1 MENLFR
7 ILQTAL
13 PVLAAL
19 ALGVLCR
26 KLNFLTRDGVDTL
39 KKVVVNLTLPA
50 VVFAAF
56 ATAEYSLQ
64 TIAIPVLVFLLCCA
78 GLGLGKVLARL
89 LRLPGRVTP
98 YLAGGFEAG
107 MLGYALF
114 ALLFPQASSARFA
127 ILDLGQTLF
136 VFTLYKALLSGGKE
150 TKSLWKDIV
159 NTPILWGAFAG
170 LLVGA
175 TGLFAW
181 MTRNGSAAVVTS
193 LTDFLSAP
201 TGMMILLAVGYDLD
215 FAQIR
220 WRETARFVVLRLRHG
235 HSLRRAA
242 AGQPDAAPRHHLRG
256 RGPAALYP
264 AAALR
269 PPHLRRRAQPAGPD
283 LLSPLGPDRGHAAP
297 LRSDDRGDVK
307 PLRTPHNCVCGL
319 RPIFCPIRAAIKGG
333 EIHTVFP
340 PFYNFRMRQNLW
352 PNALAKLC
360 GDALV

>member
-64 TIAIPVLVFLLCCA
+64 TIAIPVLVFLLCCL
-78 GLGLGKVLARL
+78 GLVLGKVLARL

-201 TGMMILLAVGYDLD
+201 TGMMMLLFILPPPYVLPIFADEPSQR
-215 FAQIR
+215 AQISSALSAL
-220 WRETARFVVLRLRHG
+220 TVVT
-235 HSLRRAA
+235 
-242 AGQPDAAPRHHLRG
+242 
-256 RGPAALYP
+256 
-264 AAALR
+264 
-269 PPHLRRRAQPAGPD
+269 
-283 LLSPLGPDRGHAAP
+283 LLLFA
-297 LRSDDRGDVK
+297 VM
-307 PLRTPHNCVCGL
+307 
-319 RPIFCPIRAAIKGG
+319 
-333 EIHTVFP
+333 TVA
-340 PFYNFRMRQNLW
+340 M
-352 PNALAKLC
+352 
-360 GDALV
+360 

>member
-78 GLGLGKVLARL
+78 GLGLGRLLARL

-98 YLAGGFEAG
+98 YLAAGFEAG

-114 ALLFPQASSARFA
+114 ALLFPQESSARFA

-220 WRETARFVVLRLRHG
+220 WRETARFVVLRLAAMAILFAVLLLVNRTLLHG
-235 HSLRRAA
+235 IIFE
-242 AGQPDAAPRHHLRG
+242 G
-256 RGPAALYP
+256 AAL
-264 AAALR
+264 LLFIL
-269 PPHLRRRAQPAGPD
+269 PPPYVLPIFADEPSQRAQISSALSALTVVT
-283 LLSPLGPDRGHAAP
+283 LLLFA
-297 LRSDDRGDVK
+297 VM
-307 PLRTPHNCVCGL
+307 
-319 RPIFCPIRAAIKGG
+319 
-333 EIHTVFP
+333 TVA
-340 PFYNFRMRQNLW
+340 M
-352 PNALAKLC
+352 
-360 GDALV
+360 

>member
-78 GLGLGKVLARL
+78 GLVLGKVLARL

-98 YLAGGFEAG
+98 YLAAGFEAG

-159 NTPILWGAFAG
+159 NTPILWGTFAG

-175 TGLFAW
+175 TGLFGW
-181 MTRNGSAAVVTS
+181 MVQNGSAAVVTS

-220 WRETARFVVLRLRHG
+220 WRETARFVVLRLAAMAILFAVLLLVNRTLLHG
-235 HSLRRAA
+235 IIFE
-242 AGQPDAAPRHHLRG
+242 G
-256 RGPAALYP
+256 AAL
-264 AAALR
+264 LLFIL
-269 PPHLRRRAQPAGPD
+269 PPPYVLPIFADEPSQRAQISSALSALTVVT
-283 LLSPLGPDRGHAAP
+283 LLLFA
-297 LRSDDRGDVK
+297 VM
-307 PLRTPHNCVCGL
+307 
-319 RPIFCPIRAAIKGG
+319 
-333 EIHTVFP
+333 TVA
-340 PFYNFRMRQNLW
+340 M
-352 PNALAKLC
+352 
-360 GDALV
+360 

>member
-64 TIAIPVLVFLLCCA
+64 TIAIPVLVFLLCCL
-78 GLGLGKVLARL
+78 GLVLGKVLARL

-98 YLAGGFEAG
+98 YLAAGFEAG

-114 ALLFPQASSARFA
+114 SLLFPQESSARFA

-175 TGLFAW
+175 TGLFGW
-181 MTRNGSAAVVTS
+181 MVQNGSAAVVTS

-220 WRETARFVVLRLRHG
+220 WRETARFVVLRLAAMAILFAVLLLVNRTLLHG
-235 HSLRRAA
+235 IIFE
-242 AGQPDAAPRHHLRG
+242 G
-256 RGPAALYP
+256 AAL
-264 AAALR
+264 LLFIL
-269 PPHLRRRAQPAGPD
+269 PPPYVLPIFADEPSQRAQISSALSALTVVT
-283 LLSPLGPDRGHAAP
+283 LLLFA
-297 LRSDDRGDVK
+297 VM
-307 PLRTPHNCVCGL
+307 
-319 RPIFCPIRAAIKGG
+319 
-333 EIHTVFP
+333 TVA
-340 PFYNFRMRQNLW
+340 M
-352 PNALAKLC
+352 
-360 GDALV
+360 

>member
-26 KLNFLTRDGVDTL
+26 KLNFLTRNGVDTL

-98 YLAGGFEAG
+98 YLAAGFEAG

-159 NTPILWGAFAG
+159 NTPILWGTFAG

-220 WRETARFVVLRLRHG
+220 WRETARFVVLRLAAMAILFAVLLLVNRTLLHG
-235 HSLRRAA
+235 IIFE
-242 AGQPDAAPRHHLRG
+242 G
-256 RGPAALYP
+256 AAL
-264 AAALR
+264 LLFIL
-269 PPHLRRRAQPAGPD
+269 PPPYVLPIFADEPSQRAQISSALSALTVVT
-283 LLSPLGPDRGHAAP
+283 LLLFA
-297 LRSDDRGDVK
+297 VM
-307 PLRTPHNCVCGL
+307 
-319 RPIFCPIRAAIKGG
+319 
-333 EIHTVFP
+333 TVA
-340 PFYNFRMRQNLW
+340 M
-352 PNALAKLC
+352 
-360 GDALV
+360 

>member
-64 TIAIPVLVFLLCCA
+64 TIAIPVLVFLLCC
-78 GLGLGKVLARL
+78 LGLVLGRLLARL

-98 YLAGGFEAG
+98 YLAAGFEAG

-127 ILDLGQTLF
+127 ILDLGQTFF

-159 NTPILWGAFAG
+159 NTPILWGTFAG

-175 TGLFAW
+175 TGLFGW
-181 MTRNGSAAVVTS
+181 MVRNGSAAVVTS

-220 WRETARFVVLRLRHG
+220 WRETARFVVLRLAAMAILFAVLLLVNRTLLHG
-235 HSLRRAA
+235 IIFE
-242 AGQPDAAPRHHLRG
+242 G
-256 RGPAALYP
+256 AAL
-264 AAALR
+264 LLFIL
-269 PPHLRRRAQPAGPD
+269 PPPYVLPIFADEPSQRAQISSALSALTVVT
-283 LLSPLGPDRGHAAP
+283 LLLFA
-297 LRSDDRGDVK
+297 VM
-307 PLRTPHNCVCGL
+307 
-319 RPIFCPIRAAIKGG
+319 
-333 EIHTVFP
+333 TVA
-340 PFYNFRMRQNLW
+340 M
-352 PNALAKLC
+352 
-360 GDALV
+360 

>member
-50 VVFAAF
+50 VVFTAF

-78 GLGLGKVLARL
+78 GLVLGKVLARL

-114 ALLFPQASSARFA
+114 ALLFPQESSARFA

-159 NTPILWGAFAG
+159 NTPILWGTFAG

-175 TGLFAW
+175 TGLFGW
-181 MTRNGSAAVVTS
+181 MVRNGSAAVVTS

-215 FAQIR
+215 FGQIR
-220 WRETARFVVLRLRHG
+220 WRETAQFVVLRLAAMAILFAVLLLVNRTLLHG
-235 HSLRRAA
+235 IIFE
-242 AGQPDAAPRHHLRG
+242 G
-256 RGPAALYP
+256 AAL
-264 AAALR
+264 LLFIL
-269 PPHLRRRAQPAGPD
+269 PPPYVLPIFADEPSQRAQISSALSALTVVT
-283 LLSPLGPDRGHAAP
+283 LLLFA
-297 LRSDDRGDVK
+297 VM
-307 PLRTPHNCVCGL
+307 
-319 RPIFCPIRAAIKGG
+319 
-333 EIHTVFP
+333 TVA
-340 PFYNFRMRQNLW
+340 M
-352 PNALAKLC
+352 
-360 GDALV
+360 

>member
-64 TIAIPVLVFLLCCA
+64 TIAIPVLVFLLCC
-78 GLGLGKVLARL
+78 LGLVLGRLLARL

-98 YLAGGFEAG
+98 YLAAGFEAG

-114 ALLFPQASSARFA
+114 ALLFPQESSARFA

-220 WRETARFVVLRLRHG
+220 WRETARFVVLRLAAMAILFAVLLLVNRTLLHG
-235 HSLRRAA
+235 IIFE
-242 AGQPDAAPRHHLRG
+242 G
-256 RGPAALYP
+256 AAL
-264 AAALR
+264 LLFIL
-269 PPHLRRRAQPAGPD
+269 PPPYVLPIFADEPSQRAQTSSALSALTVVT
-283 LLSPLGPDRGHAAP
+283 LLLFA
-297 LRSDDRGDVK
+297 VM
-307 PLRTPHNCVCGL
+307 
-319 RPIFCPIRAAIKGG
+319 
-333 EIHTVFP
+333 TVA
-340 PFYNFRMRQNLW
+340 M
-352 PNALAKLC
+352 
-360 GDALV
+360 

>member
-1 MENLFR
+1 M
-7 ILQTAL
+7 
-13 PVLAAL
+13 LAAL
-19 ALGVLCR
+19 ALGGLCR
-26 KLNFLTRDGVDTL
+26 ELNFLTRNGVDTL

-64 TIAIPVLVFLLCCA
+64 TIVIPVLVFLLCC
-78 GLGLGKVLARL
+78 LGLVLGRLLARL

-98 YLAGGFEAG
+98 YLAAGFEAG

-114 ALLFPQASSARFA
+114 ALLFPQESSARFA

-220 WRETARFVVLRLRHG
+220 WRETARFVVLRLAAMAILFAVLLLVNRTLLHG
-235 HSLRRAA
+235 IIFE
-242 AGQPDAAPRHHLRG
+242 G
-256 RGPAALYP
+256 AAL
-264 AAALR
+264 LLFIL
-269 PPHLRRRAQPAGPD
+269 PPPYVLPIFADEPSQRAQISSALSALTVVT
-283 LLSPLGPDRGHAAP
+283 LLLFA
-297 LRSDDRGDVK
+297 VM
-307 PLRTPHNCVCGL
+307 
-319 RPIFCPIRAAIKGG
+319 
-333 EIHTVFP
+333 TVA
-340 PFYNFRMRQNLW
+340 M
-352 PNALAKLC
+352 
-360 GDALV
+360 

>member
-159 NTPILWGAFAG
+159 NTPILWGTFAG

-175 TGLFAW
+175 TGLFGW
-181 MTRNGSAAVVTS
+181 MVQNGSAAVVTS

-220 WRETARFVVLRLRHG
+220 WRETARFVVLRLAAMAILFAVLLLVNRTLLHG
-235 HSLRRAA
+235 IIFE
-242 AGQPDAAPRHHLRG
+242 G
-256 RGPAALYP
+256 AAL
-264 AAALR
+264 LLFIL
-269 PPHLRRRAQPAGPD
+269 PPPYVLPIFADEPSQRAQISSALSALTVVT
-283 LLSPLGPDRGHAAP
+283 LLFFA
-297 LRSDDRGDVK
+297 VM
-307 PLRTPHNCVCGL
+307 
-319 RPIFCPIRAAIKGG
+319 
-333 EIHTVFP
+333 TVA
-340 PFYNFRMRQNLW
+340 M
-352 PNALAKLC
+352 
-360 GDALV
+360 

>member
-78 GLGLGKVLARL
+78 GLGLGRLLARL

-98 YLAGGFEAG
+98 YLAAGFEAG

-159 NTPILWGAFAG
+159 NTPILWGTFAG

-220 WRETARFVVLRLRHG
+220 WRETARFVVLRLAAMAILFAVLLLVNRTLLHG
-235 HSLRRAA
+235 IIFE
-242 AGQPDAAPRHHLRG
+242 G
-256 RGPAALYP
+256 AAL
-264 AAALR
+264 LLFIL
-269 PPHLRRRAQPAGPD
+269 PPPYVLPIFADEPSQRAQISSALSALTVVT
-283 LLSPLGPDRGHAAP
+283 LLLFA
-297 LRSDDRGDVK
+297 VM
-307 PLRTPHNCVCGL
+307 
-319 RPIFCPIRAAIKGG
+319 
-333 EIHTVFP
+333 TVA
-340 PFYNFRMRQNLW
+340 M
-352 PNALAKLC
+352 
-360 GDALV
+360 

>member
-26 KLNFLTRDGVDTL
+26 KLKFLTRDGVDTL

-64 TIAIPVLVFLLCCA
+64 TIAIPVLVFLLCC
-78 GLGLGKVLARL
+78 LGLVLGRLLARL

-220 WRETARFVVLRLRHG
+220 WRETARFVVLRLAAMAILFAVLLLVNRTLLHG
-235 HSLRRAA
+235 IIFE
-242 AGQPDAAPRHHLRG
+242 G
-256 RGPAALYP
+256 AAL
-264 AAALR
+264 LLFIL
-269 PPHLRRRAQPAGPD
+269 PPPYVLPIFADEPSQRAQISSALSALTVVT
-283 LLSPLGPDRGHAAP
+283 LLLFA
-297 LRSDDRGDVK
+297 VM
-307 PLRTPHNCVCGL
+307 
-319 RPIFCPIRAAIKGG
+319 
-333 EIHTVFP
+333 TVA
-340 PFYNFRMRQNLW
+340 M
-352 PNALAKLC
+352 
-360 GDALV
+360 

>member
-64 TIAIPVLVFLLCCA
+64 TIAIPVLVFLLCC
-78 GLGLGKVLARL
+78 LGLVLGRLLARL

-98 YLAGGFEAG
+98 YLAAGFEAG

-114 ALLFPQASSARFA
+114 ALLFPQASSAKFA

-159 NTPILWGAFAG
+159 NTPILWGTFAG

-181 MTRNGSAAVVTS
+181 MVQNGSAAVVTS

-215 FAQIR
+215 FGQIR
-220 WRETARFVVLRLRHG
+220 WRETARFVVLRLAAMAILFAVLLLVNRTLLHG
-235 HSLRRAA
+235 IIFE
-242 AGQPDAAPRHHLRG
+242 G
-256 RGPAALYP
+256 AAL
-264 AAALR
+264 LLFIL
-269 PPHLRRRAQPAGPD
+269 PPPYVLPIFADEPSQRAQISSALSALTVVT
-283 LLSPLGPDRGHAAP
+283 LLLFA
-297 LRSDDRGDVK
+297 VM
-307 PLRTPHNCVCGL
+307 
-319 RPIFCPIRAAIKGG
+319 
-333 EIHTVFP
+333 TVA
-340 PFYNFRMRQNLW
+340 M
-352 PNALAKLC
+352 
-360 GDALV
+360 

>member
-64 TIAIPVLVFLLCCA
+64 TIAIPVLVFLLCC
-78 GLGLGKVLARL
+78 LGLVLGRLLARL

-98 YLAGGFEAG
+98 YLAAGFEAG

-114 ALLFPQASSARFA
+114 ALLFPQESSARFA

-159 NTPILWGAFAG
+159 NSPILWGTFVG

-220 WRETARFVVLRLRHG
+220 WRETARFVVLRLAAMAILFAVLLLVNRTLLHG
-235 HSLRRAA
+235 IIFE
-242 AGQPDAAPRHHLRG
+242 G
-256 RGPAALYP
+256 AAL
-264 AAALR
+264 LLFIL
-269 PPHLRRRAQPAGPD
+269 PPPYVLPIFADEPSQRAQISSALSALTVVT
-283 LLSPLGPDRGHAAP
+283 LLLFA
-297 LRSDDRGDVK
+297 VM
-307 PLRTPHNCVCGL
+307 
-319 RPIFCPIRAAIKGG
+319 
-333 EIHTVFP
+333 TVA
-340 PFYNFRMRQNLW
+340 M
-352 PNALAKLC
+352 
-360 GDALV
+360 

>member
-98 YLAGGFEAG
+98 YLAAGFEAG

-114 ALLFPQASSARFA
+114 ALLFPQESSARFA

-220 WRETARFVVLRLRHG
+220 WRETARFVVLRLAAMAILFAVLLLVNRTLLHG
-235 HSLRRAA
+235 IIFE
-242 AGQPDAAPRHHLRG
+242 G
-256 RGPAALYP
+256 AAL
-264 AAALR
+264 LLFIL
-269 PPHLRRRAQPAGPD
+269 PPPYVLPIFADEPSQRAQISSALSALTVVT
-283 LLSPLGPDRGHAAP
+283 LLLFA
-297 LRSDDRGDVK
+297 VM
-307 PLRTPHNCVCGL
+307 
-319 RPIFCPIRAAIKGG
+319 
-333 EIHTVFP
+333 TVA
-340 PFYNFRMRQNLW
+340 M
-352 PNALAKLC
+352 
-360 GDALV
+360 

>member
-64 TIAIPVLVFLLCCA
+64 TIAIPVLVFLLCC
-78 GLGLGKVLARL
+78 LGLVLGRLLARL

-98 YLAGGFEAG
+98 YLAAGFEAG

-159 NTPILWGAFAG
+159 NTPILWGTFAG

-175 TGLFAW
+175 TGLFGW
-181 MTRNGSAAVVTS
+181 MTRNGSAAVMTS

-220 WRETARFVVLRLRHG
+220 WRETARFVVLRLAAMAILFAVLLLVNRTLLHG
-235 HSLRRAA
+235 IIFE
-242 AGQPDAAPRHHLRG
+242 G
-256 RGPAALYP
+256 AAL
-264 AAALR
+264 LLFIL
-269 PPHLRRRAQPAGPD
+269 PPPYVLPIFADEPSQRAQISSALSALTVVT
-283 LLSPLGPDRGHAAP
+283 LLLFA
-297 LRSDDRGDVK
+297 VM
-307 PLRTPHNCVCGL
+307 
-319 RPIFCPIRAAIKGG
+319 
-333 EIHTVFP
+333 TVA
-340 PFYNFRMRQNLW
+340 M
-352 PNALAKLC
+352 
-360 GDALV
+360 

>member
-78 GLGLGKVLARL
+78 GLVLGKLLARL

-114 ALLFPQASSARFA
+114 ALLFPQESSARFA

-159 NTPILWGAFAG
+159 NTPILWGTFAG

-193 LTDFLSAP
+193 LTDFISAP

-220 WRETARFVVLRLRHG
+220 WRETARFVVLRLAAMAILFAVLLLVNRTLLHG
-235 HSLRRAA
+235 IIFE
-242 AGQPDAAPRHHLRG
+242 G
-256 RGPAALYP
+256 AAL
-264 AAALR
+264 LLFIL
-269 PPHLRRRAQPAGPD
+269 PPPYVLPIFADEPSQRAQISSALSALTVVT
-283 LLSPLGPDRGHAAP
+283 LLLFA
-297 LRSDDRGDVK
+297 VM
-307 PLRTPHNCVCGL
+307 
-319 RPIFCPIRAAIKGG
+319 
-333 EIHTVFP
+333 TVA
-340 PFYNFRMRQNLW
+340 M
-352 PNALAKLC
+352 
-360 GDALV
+360 

>member
-64 TIAIPVLVFLLCCA
+64 TIAIPVLVFLLCC
-78 GLGLGKVLARL
+78 LGLVLGRLLARL

-159 NTPILWGAFAG
+159 NTPILWGTFAG

-175 TGLFAW
+175 TGLFGW
-181 MTRNGSAAVVTS
+181 MVQNGSAAVVTS

-220 WRETARFVVLRLRHG
+220 WRETARFVVLRLAAMAILFAVLLLVNRTLLHG
-235 HSLRRAA
+235 IIFE
-242 AGQPDAAPRHHLRG
+242 G
-256 RGPAALYP
+256 AAL
-264 AAALR
+264 LLFIL
-269 PPHLRRRAQPAGPD
+269 PPPYVLPIFADEPSQRAQISSALSALTVVT
-283 LLSPLGPDRGHAAP
+283 LLLFA
-297 LRSDDRGDVK
+297 VM
-307 PLRTPHNCVCGL
+307 
-319 RPIFCPIRAAIKGG
+319 
-333 EIHTVFP
+333 TVA
-340 PFYNFRMRQNLW
+340 M
-352 PNALAKLC
+352 
-360 GDALV
+360 

>member
-78 GLGLGKVLARL
+78 GLGLGRLLARL

-98 YLAGGFEAG
+98 YLAAGFEAG

-114 ALLFPQASSARFA
+114 ALLFPQESSARFA

-159 NTPILWGAFAG
+159 NTPILWGTFAG

-175 TGLFAW
+175 TGLFGW
-181 MTRNGSAAVVTS
+181 MVQNGSAAVVTS

-220 WRETARFVVLRLRHG
+220 WRETARFVVLRLAAMAILFAVLLLVNRTLLHG
-235 HSLRRAA
+235 IIFE
-242 AGQPDAAPRHHLRG
+242 G
-256 RGPAALYP
+256 AAL
-264 AAALR
+264 LLFIL
-269 PPHLRRRAQPAGPD
+269 PPPYVLPIFADEPSQRAQISSALSALTVD
-283 LLSPLGPDRGHAAP
+283 TLLLFA
-297 LRSDDRGDVK
+297 VM
-307 PLRTPHNCVCGL
+307 
-319 RPIFCPIRAAIKGG
+319 
-333 EIHTVFP
+333 TVA
-340 PFYNFRMRQNLW
+340 M
-352 PNALAKLC
+352 
-360 GDALV
+360 

>member
-64 TIAIPVLVFLLCCA
+64 TIAIPVLVFLLCC
-78 GLGLGKVLARL
+78 LGLVLGRLLARL

-98 YLAGGFEAG
+98 YLAAGFEAG

-159 NTPILWGAFAG
+159 NSPILWGTFVG

-220 WRETARFVVLRLRHG
+220 WRETARFVVLRLAAMAILFAVLLLVNRTLLHG
-235 HSLRRAA
+235 IIFE
-242 AGQPDAAPRHHLRG
+242 G
-256 RGPAALYP
+256 AAL
-264 AAALR
+264 LLFIL
-269 PPHLRRRAQPAGPD
+269 PPPYVLPIFADEPSQRAQISSALSALTVVT
-283 LLSPLGPDRGHAAP
+283 LLLFA
-297 LRSDDRGDVK
+297 VM
-307 PLRTPHNCVCGL
+307 
-319 RPIFCPIRAAIKGG
+319 
-333 EIHTVFP
+333 TVA
-340 PFYNFRMRQNLW
+340 M
-352 PNALAKLC
+352 
-360 GDALV
+360 

>member
-98 YLAGGFEAG
+98 YLAAGFEAG

-114 ALLFPQASSARFA
+114 SLLFPQESSARFA

-159 NTPILWGAFAG
+159 NTPILWGTFAG

-220 WRETARFVVLRLRHG
+220 WRETARFVVLRLAAMAILFAVLLLVNRTLLHG
-235 HSLRRAA
+235 IIFE
-242 AGQPDAAPRHHLRG
+242 G
-256 RGPAALYP
+256 AAL
-264 AAALR
+264 LLFIL
-269 PPHLRRRAQPAGPD
+269 PPPYVLPIFADEPSQRAQISSALSALTVVT
-283 LLSPLGPDRGHAAP
+283 LLLFA
-297 LRSDDRGDVK
+297 VM
-307 PLRTPHNCVCGL
+307 
-319 RPIFCPIRAAIKGG
+319 
-333 EIHTVFP
+333 TVA
-340 PFYNFRMRQNLW
+340 M
-352 PNALAKLC
+352 
-360 GDALV
+360 

>member
-64 TIAIPVLVFLLCCA
+64 TIAIPVLVFLLCC
-78 GLGLGKVLARL
+78 LGLVLGRLLARL

-98 YLAGGFEAG
+98 YLAAGFEAG

-114 ALLFPQASSARFA
+114 ALLFPQESSARFA

-159 NTPILWGAFAG
+159 NTPILWGTFAG

-175 TGLFAW
+175 TGLFGW
-181 MTRNGSAAVVTS
+181 MVRNGSAAVVTS

-215 FAQIR
+215 FGQIR
-220 WRETARFVVLRLRHG
+220 WRETARFVVLRLAAMAILFAVLLLVNRTLLHG
-235 HSLRRAA
+235 IIFE
-242 AGQPDAAPRHHLRG
+242 G
-256 RGPAALYP
+256 AAL
-264 AAALR
+264 LLFIL
-269 PPHLRRRAQPAGPD
+269 PPPYVLPIFADEPSQRAQISSALSALTVVT
-283 LLSPLGPDRGHAAP
+283 LLLFA
-297 LRSDDRGDVK
+297 VM
-307 PLRTPHNCVCGL
+307 
-319 RPIFCPIRAAIKGG
+319 
-333 EIHTVFP
+333 TVA
-340 PFYNFRMRQNLW
+340 M
-352 PNALAKLC
+352 
-360 GDALV
+360 

>member
-64 TIAIPVLVFLLCCA
+64 TIAIPVLVFLLCCL

-159 NTPILWGAFAG
+159 NTPILWGTFAG

-175 TGLFAW
+175 TGLFGW
-181 MTRNGSAAVVTS
+181 MVQNGSAAVVTS

-220 WRETARFVVLRLRHG
+220 WRETARFVVLRLAAMAILFAVLLLVNRTLLHG
-235 HSLRRAA
+235 IIFE
-242 AGQPDAAPRHHLRG
+242 G
-256 RGPAALYP
+256 AAL
-264 AAALR
+264 LLFIL
-269 PPHLRRRAQPAGPD
+269 PPPYVLPIFADEPSQRAQISSALSALTVVT
-283 LLSPLGPDRGHAAP
+283 LLLFA
-297 LRSDDRGDVK
+297 VM
-307 PLRTPHNCVCGL
+307 
-319 RPIFCPIRAAIKGG
+319 
-333 EIHTVFP
+333 TVA
-340 PFYNFRMRQNLW
+340 M
-352 PNALAKLC
+352 
-360 GDALV
+360 

>member
-114 ALLFPQASSARFA
+114 ALLFPQESSARFA

-159 NTPILWGAFAG
+159 NTPILWGTFAG

-175 TGLFAW
+175 TGLFGW

-220 WRETARFVVLRLRHG
+220 WRETARFVVLRLAAMAILFAVLLLVNRTLLHG
-235 HSLRRAA
+235 IIFE
-242 AGQPDAAPRHHLRG
+242 G
-256 RGPAALYP
+256 AAL
-264 AAALR
+264 LLFIL
-269 PPHLRRRAQPAGPD
+269 PPPYVLPIFADEPSQRAQISSALSALTVVT
-283 LLSPLGPDRGHAAP
+283 LLLFA
-297 LRSDDRGDVK
+297 VM
-307 PLRTPHNCVCGL
+307 
-319 RPIFCPIRAAIKGG
+319 
-333 EIHTVFP
+333 TVA
-340 PFYNFRMRQNLW
+340 M
-352 PNALAKLC
+352 
-360 GDALV
+360 

>member
-64 TIAIPVLVFLLCCA
+64 TIAIPVLVFLLCCL
-78 GLGLGKVLARL
+78 GLVLGKVLARL

-98 YLAGGFEAG
+98 YLAAGFEAG

-114 ALLFPQASSARFA
+114 SLLFPQESSARFA

-220 WRETARFVVLRLRHG
+220 WRETARFVVLRLAAMAILFAVLLLVNRTLLHG
-235 HSLRRAA
+235 IIFE
-242 AGQPDAAPRHHLRG
+242 G
-256 RGPAALYP
+256 AAL
-264 AAALR
+264 LLFIL
-269 PPHLRRRAQPAGPD
+269 PPPYVLPIFADEPSQRAQISSALSALTVVT
-283 LLSPLGPDRGHAAP
+283 LLLFA
-297 LRSDDRGDVK
+297 VM
-307 PLRTPHNCVCGL
+307 
-319 RPIFCPIRAAIKGG
+319 
-333 EIHTVFP
+333 TVA
-340 PFYNFRMRQNLW
+340 M
-352 PNALAKLC
+352 
-360 GDALV
+360 

>member
-26 KLNFLTRDGVDTL
+26 KLNFLTRNGVDTL

-64 TIAIPVLVFLLCCA
+64 TIAIPVLVFLLCC
-78 GLGLGKVLARL
+78 LGLVLGRLLARL

-98 YLAGGFEAG
+98 YLAAGFEAG

-114 ALLFPQASSARFA
+114 ALLFPQESSARFA

-159 NTPILWGAFAG
+159 NTPILWGTFAG

-220 WRETARFVVLRLRHG
+220 WRETARFVVLRLAAMAILFAVLLLVNRTLLHG
-235 HSLRRAA
+235 IIFE
-242 AGQPDAAPRHHLRG
+242 G
-256 RGPAALYP
+256 AAL
-264 AAALR
+264 LLFIL
-269 PPHLRRRAQPAGPD
+269 PPPYVLPIFADEPSQRAQISSALSALTVVT
-283 LLSPLGPDRGHAAP
+283 LLLFA
-297 LRSDDRGDVK
+297 VM
-307 PLRTPHNCVCGL
+307 
-319 RPIFCPIRAAIKGG
+319 
-333 EIHTVFP
+333 TVA
-340 PFYNFRMRQNLW
+340 M
-352 PNALAKLC
+352 
-360 GDALV
+360 

>member
-1 MENLFR
+1 M
-7 ILQTAL
+7 
-13 PVLAAL
+13 
-19 ALGVLCR
+19 
-26 KLNFLTRDGVDTL
+26 
-39 KKVVVNLTLPA
+39 VNLTLPA

-98 YLAGGFEAG
+98 YLAAGFEAG

-159 NTPILWGAFAG
+159 NTPILWGTFAG

-181 MTRNGSAAVVTS
+181 MVQNGSAAVVTS

-215 FAQIR
+215 FGQIR
-220 WRETARFVVLRLRHG
+220 WRETARFVVLRLAAMAILFAVLLLVNRTLLHG
-235 HSLRRAA
+235 IIFE
-242 AGQPDAAPRHHLRG
+242 G
-256 RGPAALYP
+256 AAL
-264 AAALR
+264 LLFIL
-269 PPHLRRRAQPAGPD
+269 PPPYVLPIFADEPSQRAQISSALSALTVVT
-283 LLSPLGPDRGHAAP
+283 LLLFA
-297 LRSDDRGDVK
+297 VM
-307 PLRTPHNCVCGL
+307 
-319 RPIFCPIRAAIKGG
+319 
-333 EIHTVFP
+333 TVA
-340 PFYNFRMRQNLW
+340 M
-352 PNALAKLC
+352 
-360 GDALV
+360 

>member
-26 KLNFLTRDGVDTL
+26 KLIFLTRDGVDTL

-64 TIAIPVLVFLLCCA
+64 TIAIPVLVFLLCC
-78 GLGLGKVLARL
+78 LGLVLGRLLARL

-114 ALLFPQASSARFA
+114 ALLFPQESSARFA

-159 NTPILWGAFAG
+159 NTPILWGTFAG
-170 LLVGA
+170 LRVGA
-175 TGLFAW
+175 TGLFGW
-181 MTRNGSAAVVTS
+181 MVRNGSAAVVTS

-215 FAQIR
+215 FGQIR
-220 WRETARFVVLRLRHG
+220 WRETARFVVLRLAAMAILFAVLLLVNRTLLHG
-235 HSLRRAA
+235 IIFE
-242 AGQPDAAPRHHLRG
+242 G
-256 RGPAALYP
+256 AAL
-264 AAALR
+264 LLFIL
-269 PPHLRRRAQPAGPD
+269 PPPYVLPIFADEPSQRAQISSALSALTVVT
-283 LLSPLGPDRGHAAP
+283 LLLFA
-297 LRSDDRGDVK
+297 VM
-307 PLRTPHNCVCGL
+307 
-319 RPIFCPIRAAIKGG
+319 
-333 EIHTVFP
+333 TVA
-340 PFYNFRMRQNLW
+340 M
-352 PNALAKLC
+352 
-360 GDALV
+360 

>member
-64 TIAIPVLVFLLCCA
+64 TIAIPVLVFLLCC
-78 GLGLGKVLARL
+78 LGLVLGRLLARL

-98 YLAGGFEAG
+98 YLAAGFEAG

-114 ALLFPQASSARFA
+114 ALLFPQESSARFA

-159 NTPILWGAFAG
+159 NTPILWGTFAG

-220 WRETARFVVLRLRHG
+220 WRETARFVVLRLAAMAILFAVLLLVNRTLLHG
-235 HSLRRAA
+235 IIFE
-242 AGQPDAAPRHHLRG
+242 G
-256 RGPAALYP
+256 AAL
-264 AAALR
+264 LLFIL
-269 PPHLRRRAQPAGPD
+269 PPPYVLPIFADEPSQRAQISSALSALTVVT
-283 LLSPLGPDRGHAAP
+283 LLLFA
-297 LRSDDRGDVK
+297 VM
-307 PLRTPHNCVCGL
+307 
-319 RPIFCPIRAAIKGG
+319 
-333 EIHTVFP
+333 TVT
-340 PFYNFRMRQNLW
+340 M
-352 PNALAKLC
+352 
-360 GDALV
+360 

>member
-64 TIAIPVLVFLLCCA
+64 TIAIPVLVFLLCC
-78 GLGLGKVLARL
+78 LGLVLGRLLARL

-114 ALLFPQASSARFA
+114 ALLFPQESSARFA

-159 NTPILWGAFAG
+159 NTPILWGTFAG

-215 FAQIR
+215 FAEIR
-220 WRETARFVVLRLRHG
+220 WRETARFVVLRLAAMAILFAVLLLVNRTLLHG
-235 HSLRRAA
+235 IIFE
-242 AGQPDAAPRHHLRG
+242 G
-256 RGPAALYP
+256 AAL
-264 AAALR
+264 LLFIL
-269 PPHLRRRAQPAGPD
+269 PPPYVLPIFADEPSQRAQISSALSALTVVT
-283 LLSPLGPDRGHAAP
+283 LLLFA
-297 LRSDDRGDVK
+297 VM
-307 PLRTPHNCVCGL
+307 
-319 RPIFCPIRAAIKGG
+319 
-333 EIHTVFP
+333 TVA
-340 PFYNFRMRQNLW
+340 M
-352 PNALAKLC
+352 
-360 GDALV
+360 

>member
-159 NTPILWGAFAG
+159 NTPILWGTFAG

-175 TGLFAW
+175 TGLFGW
-181 MTRNGSAAVVTS
+181 MVQNGSAAVVTS

-215 FAQIR
+215 FGQIR
-220 WRETARFVVLRLRHG
+220 WRETARFVVLRLAAMAILFAVLLLVNRTLLHG
-235 HSLRRAA
+235 IIFE
-242 AGQPDAAPRHHLRG
+242 G
-256 RGPAALYP
+256 AAL
-264 AAALR
+264 LLFIL
-269 PPHLRRRAQPAGPD
+269 PPPYVLPIFADEPSQRAQISSALSALTVVT
-283 LLSPLGPDRGHAAP
+283 LLFFA
-297 LRSDDRGDVK
+297 VM
-307 PLRTPHNCVCGL
+307 
-319 RPIFCPIRAAIKGG
+319 
-333 EIHTVFP
+333 TVA
-340 PFYNFRMRQNLW
+340 M
-352 PNALAKLC
+352 
-360 GDALV
+360 

>member
-78 GLGLGKVLARL
+78 GLVLGRLLARL

-98 YLAGGFEAG
+98 YLAAGFEAG

-220 WRETARFVVLRLRHG
+220 WRETARFVVLRLAAMAILFAVLLLVNRTLLHG
-235 HSLRRAA
+235 IIFE
-242 AGQPDAAPRHHLRG
+242 G
-256 RGPAALYP
+256 AAL
-264 AAALR
+264 LLFIL
-269 PPHLRRRAQPAGPD
+269 PPPYVLPIFADEPSQRAQISSALSALTVVT
-283 LLSPLGPDRGHAAP
+283 LLLFA
-297 LRSDDRGDVK
+297 VM
-307 PLRTPHNCVCGL
+307 
-319 RPIFCPIRAAIKGG
+319 
-333 EIHTVFP
+333 TVA
-340 PFYNFRMRQNLW
+340 M
-352 PNALAKLC
+352 
-360 GDALV
+360 

>member
-7 ILQTAL
+7 ILQTTL

-114 ALLFPQASSARFA
+114 ALLFPQESSARFA

-159 NTPILWGAFAG
+159 NTPILWGTFAG

-175 TGLFAW
+175 TGLFGW
-181 MTRNGSAAVVTS
+181 MVRNGSAAVVTS

-220 WRETARFVVLRLRHG
+220 WRETARFVVLRLAAMAILFAVLLLVNRTLLHG
-235 HSLRRAA
+235 IIFE
-242 AGQPDAAPRHHLRG
+242 G
-256 RGPAALYP
+256 AAL
-264 AAALR
+264 LLFIL
-269 PPHLRRRAQPAGPD
+269 PPPYVLPIFADEPSQRAQISSALSALTVVT
-283 LLSPLGPDRGHAAP
+283 LLLFA
-297 LRSDDRGDVK
+297 VM
-307 PLRTPHNCVCGL
+307 
-319 RPIFCPIRAAIKGG
+319 
-333 EIHTVFP
+333 TVA
-340 PFYNFRMRQNLW
+340 M
-352 PNALAKLC
+352 
-360 GDALV
+360 

>member
-181 MTRNGSAAVVTS
+181 MTRNGSAAVITS

-220 WRETARFVVLRLRHG
+220 WRETARFVVLRLAAMAILFAVLLLVNRTLLHG
-235 HSLRRAA
+235 IIFE
-242 AGQPDAAPRHHLRG
+242 G
-256 RGPAALYP
+256 AAL
-264 AAALR
+264 LLFIL
-269 PPHLRRRAQPAGPD
+269 PPPYVLPIFADEPSQRAQISSALSALTVVT
-283 LLSPLGPDRGHAAP
+283 LLLFA
-297 LRSDDRGDVK
+297 VM
-307 PLRTPHNCVCGL
+307 
-319 RPIFCPIRAAIKGG
+319 
-333 EIHTVFP
+333 TVA
-340 PFYNFRMRQNLW
+340 M
-352 PNALAKLC
+352 
-360 GDALV
+360 

>member
-64 TIAIPVLVFLLCCA
+64 TIAIPVLVFLLCC
-78 GLGLGKVLARL
+78 LGLVLGRQLARL

-98 YLAGGFEAG
+98 YLAAGFEAG

-175 TGLFAW
+175 TGLFGW
-181 MTRNGSAAVVTS
+181 MVRNGSAAVVTS

-220 WRETARFVVLRLRHG
+220 WRETARFVVLRLAAMAILFAVLLLVNRTLLHG
-235 HSLRRAA
+235 IIFE
-242 AGQPDAAPRHHLRG
+242 G
-256 RGPAALYP
+256 AAL
-264 AAALR
+264 LLFIL
-269 PPHLRRRAQPAGPD
+269 PPPYVLPIFADEPSQRAQISSALSALTVVT
-283 LLSPLGPDRGHAAP
+283 LLLFA
-297 LRSDDRGDVK
+297 VM
-307 PLRTPHNCVCGL
+307 
-319 RPIFCPIRAAIKGG
+319 
-333 EIHTVFP
+333 TVA
-340 PFYNFRMRQNLW
+340 M
-352 PNALAKLC
+352 
-360 GDALV
+360 

>member
-64 TIAIPVLVFLLCCA
+64 TIAIPVLVFLLCC
-78 GLGLGKVLARL
+78 LGLVLGRLLARL

-98 YLAGGFEAG
+98 YLAAGFEAG

-114 ALLFPQASSARFA
+114 SLLFPQESSARFA

-220 WRETARFVVLRLRHG
+220 WRETARFVVLRLAAMAILFAVLLLVNRTLLHG
-235 HSLRRAA
+235 IIFE
-242 AGQPDAAPRHHLRG
+242 G
-256 RGPAALYP
+256 AAL
-264 AAALR
+264 LLFIL
-269 PPHLRRRAQPAGPD
+269 PPPYVLPIFADEPSQRAQISSALSALTVVT
-283 LLSPLGPDRGHAAP
+283 LLLFA
-297 LRSDDRGDVK
+297 VM
-307 PLRTPHNCVCGL
+307 
-319 RPIFCPIRAAIKGG
+319 
-333 EIHTVFP
+333 TVA
-340 PFYNFRMRQNLW
+340 M
-352 PNALAKLC
+352 
-360 GDALV
+360 